1 MAAGPGGVL
10 RASALKQMKLKW
22 LLQEM
27 SGHIKYAMLRTV
39 VFSSGCTAAALAF
52 WAGGF
57 LWLPVLGRG
66 VHFCSPAFIQG

>member
-1 MAAGPGGVL
+1 MAAGPGGAL

-39 VFSSGCTAAALAF
+39 VFSVTVQLQLLHFGQVDSSGCL
-52 WAGGF
+52 
-57 LWLPVLGRG
+57 VLGRG